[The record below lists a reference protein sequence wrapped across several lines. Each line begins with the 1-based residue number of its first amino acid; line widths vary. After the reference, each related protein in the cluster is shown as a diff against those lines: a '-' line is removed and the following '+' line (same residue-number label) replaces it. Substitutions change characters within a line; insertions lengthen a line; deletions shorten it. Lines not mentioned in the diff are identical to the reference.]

1 MNERV
6 KWVDVAKGIGIV
18 LVIYG
23 HVGKDIFTT
32 WIYTFHVPLFFF
44 LSGYF
49 FNPDKKPREFF
60 LSKAKGLLLPYITLG
75 IPLFLINLRFGFD
88 PLELLKSYII
98 QQRAST
104 LWFIAALFM
113 QFVIAYVLYNTISQT
128 LLRWGVVL
136 SLSIVGIV
144 LWRIGIN
151 SLPWNIDVSII
162 TLPFFCFGHYL
173 RTNTKFV
180 EITHSIPSIKSIAFF
195 MLINIVGTT
204 IMCNIPYP
212 TIDLCSS
219 HFSFEPLAYFT
230 ALTGILAVCLI
241 SCKYYSKF
249 AAYIG
254 RNSLVFFV
262 WQQDIAIMTIS
273 ILMKNL
279 HISNT
284 SNNTFIIL
292 ENILIVL
299 ASLIILALLNEII
312 SRNKVLRMLIG
323 K

>member
-151 SLPWNIDVSII
+151 SLPWNIDVSIV

-230 ALTGILAVCLI
+230 ALTGIIAVCFI

-249 AAYIG
+249 VAYIG

-262 WQQDIAIMTIS
+262 WQQDIAIMTINKLMDRLS
-273 ILMKNL
+273 FLVNPVGIQALVKNGIVVGGAIL
-279 HISNT
+279 T
-284 SNNTFIIL
+284 
-292 ENILIVL
+292 
-299 ASLIILALLNEII
+299 LIILNELILKTKLKI
-312 SRNKVLRMLIG
+312 LIG